1 MQDTNIPSCDFN
13 YFSWRFLQ
21 LKMCLLTQQI
31 FIYAESFLC
40 LTFCQ
45 TLSIQKGGK
54 YRGSS
59 PNGAS
64 CPVGEMDNDLV
75 KSQIRTSC
83 VQSQKR
89 RNAKKENCCCLITKS
104 YLTLLQPHGLGSL
117 PGSLVHRISQARTLE
132 WVVISFW
139 GSSGSRNQTCISC
152 TGRQILYH

>member
-1 MQDTNIPSCDFN
+1 MTY

-31 FIYAESFLC
+31 FIYSESFLC

-45 TLSIQKGGK
+45 ALSIQKGGK
-54 YRGSS
+54 YRGHC

-64 CPVGEMDNDLV
+64 CPVGEMDTDLV

-89 RNAKKENCCCLITKS
+89 RNTKKENCRCLITKS

-117 PGSLVHRISQARTLE
+117 PGSSVHRISQTRILE
-132 WVVISFW
+132 WVVISFSW
-139 GSSGSRNQTCISC
+139 GSSGTRNQTCVSC